1 MGTGLTKTKVST
13 QRRLI
18 CPRGREGIRDKDRKQ
33 RTREKGKGTRSW
45 RDICPRPTKDWLW
58 IESRQTHRQT
68 AVYKGKGET
77 PELVCFD
84 RACKLG

>member
-1 MGTGLTKTKVST
+1 MERPEWAQDS
-13 QRRLI
+13 
-18 CPRGREGIRDKDRKQ
+18 PRPKFQHKGDSFAPEVGKDRKQ
-33 RTREKGKGTRSW
+33 RTREKGKGTR
-45 RDICPRPTKDWLW
+45 DICPRLTKDWLW
-58 IESRQTHRQT
+58 IESRQTHRQM